1 MPSSVIRRFDY
12 DEAARR
18 LDIAF
23 VSGRRYR
30 YHDVPPEEVAALR
43 AAESKGHY
51 FTLHIRDGYRFERC

>member
-18 LDIAF
+18 LDIEF
-23 VSGRRYR
+23 VSGKRYR

-43 AAESKGHY
+43 AAESKGAY